1 MNKKIAAVV
10 AATALTLTG
19 CAAQEETTGSIGAT
33 LDVNDPELEGAFS
46 ACRNSNALTL
56 QNYNQPDTHEPKFA
70 YEAGDGVVVIG
81 LTFNTSLK
89 GGGLSALK
97 QVLATCSMRDKDG
110 LWQVE
115 YKADMIPVVG
125 GELD

>member
-1 MNKKIAAVV
+1 MKKTITALV

-19 CAAQEETTGSIGAT
+19 CDTQEEATEDIGAT
-33 LDVNDPELEGAFS
+33 LDVADPELEGAFS
-46 ACRNSNALTL
+46 ACRNSNAATL
-56 QNYNQPDTHEPKFA
+56 QSYEEPETHDPKFA
-70 YEAGDGVVVIG
+70 YEAGGDVVVVG
-81 LTFNTSLK
+81 LTFVTKPK

-97 QVLATCSMRDKDG
+97 QVLATCSMRYNEGK
-110 LWQVE
+110 WQVQ